1 MVFLDE
7 HVHELDPLHVPP
19 ANAIVGPAG
28 TSAGAHTAKRAIAAL
43 IVATIVGEAILV
55 LTRGQS
61 DTAAVVGQS
70 PSPAVDVTPKLAQAA
85 PTLIPTPSASAVRD
99 EMNPALVY
107 GDCDAALRPFA
118 NALLGFAMWIGQTHT
133 KAEYNTRLAA
143 LEPVYRDARRR
154 AHRRRLRLPRRRRGR
169 GRSRSHGADQG
180 TPGLDPIWPYG
191 RRADQPRAPD
201 HGAACDRCRT
211 VIESGHSTPTGRES
225 WLCQTRSKQRQPSVG
240 KSSAGSWSN
249 GWSCATGSW
258 KRSTGRPRP
267 DRSSEK
273 DSGSAPKGIRTPDL
287 HLERVASWA
296 SRRWGHGPR
305 ESTRGSIQD
314 R

>member
-43 IVATIVGEAILV
+43 IVATIVGGAILL

-70 PSPAVDVTPKLAQAA
+70 PSPAVDVTPKLTQAA

-143 LEPVYRDARRR
+143 LEPVYRAMSAKIGTAMTSDWVRDCLKVATRAEDAFNDFTN
-154 AHRRRLRLPRRRRGR
+154 ASKINWNDDAAMLQSLWNAG
-169 GRSRSHGADQG
+169 GNIAFSLELALINGG
-180 TPGLDPIWPYG
+180 TL
-191 RRADQPRAPD
+191 
-201 HGAACDRCRT
+201 
-211 VIESGHSTPTGRES
+211 TPS
-225 WLCQTRSKQRQPSVG
+225 P
-240 KSSAGSWSN
+240 
-249 GWSCATGSW
+249 
-258 KRSTGRPRP
+258 
-267 DRSSEK
+267 
-273 DSGSAPKGIRTPDL
+273 
-287 HLERVASWA
+287 
-296 SRRWGHGPR
+296 
-305 ESTRGSIQD
+305 
-314 R
+314 